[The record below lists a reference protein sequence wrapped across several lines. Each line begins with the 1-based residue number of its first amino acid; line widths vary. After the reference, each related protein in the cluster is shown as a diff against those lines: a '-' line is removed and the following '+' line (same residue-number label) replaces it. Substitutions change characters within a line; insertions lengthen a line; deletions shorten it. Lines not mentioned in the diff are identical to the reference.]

1 MRLAAVQ
8 PGNSGGPL
16 LDSDGNVVGIVA
28 AKLNALKFARAT
40 GNIPENINFAIKTGM
55 LRDFLD
61 NSVVAYQTSAAKS
74 DLKAADIAHNA
85 RAYTLLISCTAAA
98 PEPAQTAKN

>member
-1 MRLAAVQ
+1 
-8 PGNSGGPL
+8 
-16 LDSDGNVVGIVA
+16 VVGIVA

-55 LRDFLD
+55 LRDFLY
-61 NSVVAYQTSAAKS
+61 NSMVAYQTSAARS
-74 DLKAADIAHNA
+74 DLKTSDIAHNA

>member
-1 MRLAAVQ
+1 
-8 PGNSGGPL
+8 
-16 LDSDGNVVGIVA
+16 
-28 AKLNALKFARAT
+28 
-40 GNIPENINFAIKTGM
+40 M

-74 DLKAADIAHNA
+74 DLKTSDIAHNA
-85 RAYTLLISCTAAA
+85 RAYTLLISCTAEK